1 MPVATDSEAEFR
13 RVAGRGPGQSDRVG
27 TMASRGP
34 RPKGG
39 APRRQLTI
47 RMPAE
52 YLAAYDQMSKT
63 LGMPLGDVILYY
75 AAQGAGLPV
84 PDYVET
90 AVEASRN
97 DLQEAL
103 VA

>member
-1 MPVATDSEAEFR
+1 
-13 RVAGRGPGQSDRVG
+13 
-27 TMASRGP
+27 
-34 RPKGG
+34 
-39 APRRQLTI
+39 
-47 RMPAE
+47 
-52 YLAAYDQMSKT
+52 MSKT